1 MGNQF
6 STDYL
11 ATVGPIS
18 ILNSD
23 SNPTEKIDPLT
34 HLYAHTRTA
43 DFGLFWPKCAWV
55 FFAGIFFHGK
65 LLRLISIIW
74 GIFEPK
80 DNESQ
85 PQLFYAIW

>member
-6 STDYL
+6 LTDHL
-11 ATVGPIS
+11 AAVGPIS

-65 LLRLISIIW
+65 LHGLISITW
-74 GIFEPK
+74 AYL
-80 DNESQ
+80 NEKTTRADPIS
-85 PQLFYAIW
+85 FAIW

>member
-34 HLYAHTRTA
+34 HLHMRARKYAQTRIA
-43 DFGLFWPKCAWV
+43 DFGLFWPKCASV
-55 FFAGIFFHGK
+55 FLSGIFLAWKTAWIDQHHLGH
-65 LLRLISIIW
+65 I
-74 GIFEPK
+74 
-80 DNESQ
+80 
-85 PQLFYAIW
+85 